1 VPELCLVEEEEEE
14 EAAAWMFV
22 GVCGWKGTTVRVD
35 LAEESPSEH

>member
-1 VPELCLVEEEEEE
+1 VPELCSVEEEEKE

-22 GVCGWKGTTVRVD
+22 DVCGWKGTTVRAD